1 MSEEIT
7 EQQATE
13 IMRQFNQGKQ
23 NVHSFFT
30 DIIKTADTTRVG
42 NLDEDELGKPKLP
55 VRTYKE
61 LELFC
66 KDVANDNDWAE
77 YFKKMAEVQTSTSLS
92 KDAIL
97 IKLSVTNK
105 KELADMTPK
114 RKKNK
119 GWFRKGGSSETQ
131 EQS

>member
-30 DIIKTADTTRVG
+30 DIIKTTDTTRVG